1 MQEDAM
7 TTRSRFTCVGACLV
21 ASLVAAV
28 ATAGIIDKRTTFT
41 FNTPI
46 AVPGVTLPAGSYLFH
61 LADTDNTR
69 DVVQVLS
76 ADGKTAYAMFFTLQ
90 TWRAEPAKDPELTFI
105 ETAADMP
112 HAIRTWWNPGE
123 SIGYDFLY
131 PREQARLLARGSGTP
146 VLGVETLPPR
156 WTEPV
161 LMPPSLEEEL
171 PALTPE
177 TVAVA
182 EEPPVVAPEA
192 PAIEELPATAS
203 PTTVLLLTAVLLV
216 AAAAALQLVA
226 RRQPR

>member
-1 MQEDAM
+1 M
-7 TTRSRFTCVGACLV
+7 TIRSRLTCVGAFLLATFV
-21 ASLVAAV
+21 AGAAMA
-28 ATAGIIDKRTTFT
+28 ATIDKRTTFT
-41 FNTPI
+41 FNTPV

-61 LADTDNTR
+61 LADTENTR

-112 HAIRTWWNPGE
+112 NAIRTWWNPGE

-131 PREQARLLARGSGTP
+131 PREQARLLARGSGLP

-161 LMPPSLEEEL
+161 LVPPFTEEEV
-171 PALTPE
+171 AVAVAPE
-177 TVAVA
+177 AVVVA
-182 EEPPVVAPEA
+182 EEPPAVTEV
-192 PAIEELPATAS
+192 PAVEELPTTAS
-203 PTTVLLLTAVLLV
+203 PTSVLLFTAITLMAW
-216 AAAAALQLVA
+216 AAGLQLIA
-226 RRQPR
+226 HRR